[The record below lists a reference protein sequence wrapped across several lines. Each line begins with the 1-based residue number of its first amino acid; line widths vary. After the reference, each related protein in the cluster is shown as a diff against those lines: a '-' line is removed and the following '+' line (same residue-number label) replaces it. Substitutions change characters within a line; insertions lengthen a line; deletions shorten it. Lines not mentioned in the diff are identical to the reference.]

1 VTALDPAAI
10 MNLANNDDL
19 DVATIAREA
28 RREVESNDGEVVIS
42 LH

>member
-1 VTALDPAAI
+1 

-19 DVATIAREA
+19 DVATIARQA
-28 RREVESNDGEVVIS
+28 HKEVEQNNDSEVIIS